1 MTEDRTQH
9 NGPVLAVENLTLRL
23 AGTARIRD
31 LSFSLHAGERVCLLG
46 ASGSGKSLT
55 ARAITGTPPAGA
67 ELSGHIRVNG
77 VEVCGKHPVSRGAAS
92 RVATV
97 FQDTST
103 ALNPLMTLGKQ
114 LRLALPAASAQDI
127 HAMLDAVGLGDI
139 PQFAA
144 RYPAELSGGQ
154 RQRLCVALAM
164 RSSSPLLLAD
174 EPTTALDVITQQQV
188 LQVMRDA
195 CAGPQP
201 PRALLFITHDIAV
214 AAQLCERALVMENG
228 VLVES
233 ARMTQLLS
241 HPQHPYTKRLV
252 HAARQSALVHQD
264 TASWCGVAV

>member
-1 MTEDRTQH
+1 MTHNRTQ
-9 NGPVLAVENLTLRL
+9 NAEPVLAVEGLSMLL
-23 AGTARIRD
+23 AGEERIRG
-31 LSFSLHAGERVCLLG
+31 LSFNIHAGERICLLG

-55 ARAITGTPPAGA
+55 AKAITGTPPAGA
-67 ELSGHIRVNG
+67 MLCGRIRVNG
-77 VEVCGKHPVSRGAAS
+77 VEVCGKHPVSRSAVS

-97 FQDTST
+97 FQDSST

-114 LRLALPAASAQDI
+114 LRLALPEASEHEI
-127 HAMLDAVGLGDI
+127 HIMLHAVGLGDI
-139 PQFAA
+139 PQFSA

-164 RSSSPLLLAD
+164 KSTASLLVAD
-174 EPTTALDVITQQQV
+174 EPTTALDVLTQRQV

-195 CAGPQP
+195 CAYPQP

-233 ARMTQLLS
+233 ATIPQLLS
-241 HPQHPYTKRLV
+241 HPRHPYSKQLVQAVRQTTRLSQN
-252 HAARQSALVHQD
+252 AAPI
-264 TASWCGVAV
+264 CGVAV